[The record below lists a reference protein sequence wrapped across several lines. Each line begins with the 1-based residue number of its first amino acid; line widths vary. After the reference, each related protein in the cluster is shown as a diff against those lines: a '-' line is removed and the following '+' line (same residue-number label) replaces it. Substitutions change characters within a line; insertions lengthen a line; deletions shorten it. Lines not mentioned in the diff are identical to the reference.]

1 MLAVMLF
8 VAPGEPGDSGEP
20 AQPAFL
26 NFDIALLVEPAGG
39 LQVGHPGP
47 LGTLACPSLVA
58 ASEFKMGA
66 LRPACAPCTQHWAPR
81 TPRSTGARARR
92 GC

>member
-39 LQVGHPGP
+39 LQVRHP
-47 LGTLACPSLVA
+47 
-58 ASEFKMGA
+58 
-66 LRPACAPCTQHWAPR
+66 RPRHVCMPRPCCCFR
-81 TPRSTGARARR
+81 V
-92 GC
+92 